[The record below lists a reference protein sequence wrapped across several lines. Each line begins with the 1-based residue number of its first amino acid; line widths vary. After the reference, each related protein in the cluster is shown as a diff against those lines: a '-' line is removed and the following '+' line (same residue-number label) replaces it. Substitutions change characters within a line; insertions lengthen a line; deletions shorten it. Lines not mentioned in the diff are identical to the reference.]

1 MGIRIR
7 LFAGLLL
14 VVALSGAIAWG
25 LAYSIVEQWGFG
37 VLNQRTDLIG
47 RLLQSSPTL
56 ANAFADNKTTDLNQ
70 ALTDAIQADPKLD
83 YLLLIDQNNE
93 VLGWTVKSFE
103 QIEDLGLATPDDR
116 KARVAEYNAATE
128 SGSRLERLQSVSI
141 LFEVV
146 ERPTEDVA
154 EVTGDTEPAATPTPA
169 DAEVITTKTLPAQLL
184 AGYNQDAL
192 AADHDMGL
200 GVVFRSLLPCVLLAS
215 LLFWWLAGQLLEQ
228 IAAVKMYAERLS
240 GGDLSQSL
248 DLKDTGD
255 VSGLA
260 KALNGLRRNFMSAVS
275 TARDASQNLNIA
287 SSRIRESSNKITEEA
302 VDQSNAIR
310 QTISS
315 IDVMIASSSSVQ
327 SQITEATKGVVDSTE
342 TMNGIRKSIE
352 TVVGSM
358 QMLSKSVDQTRRHLE
373 GNVTILGEV
382 DREVNKLQETATS
395 TFEAMADISDNI
407 RHVEDNTEAA
417 LKMASEGTENAER
430 GVEAFKASMAAIQ
443 RIRSNS
449 DESANSIR
457 FLSAKAE
464 SIEHI
469 LDFIDDISNR
479 TRLLSLNAS
488 IIASHAG
495 ESGRGFMIVADEIKD
510 LASRTAGA
518 VREISKIIREVREG
532 SDSALEV
539 VERGVRAVNEG
550 VKRAELAGE
559 ILTVIMSSTIHNAQ
573 NVRRISSAMDRQLE
587 GTKRVNAAMR
597 EVHNVIA
604 RVRDVVTAQK
614 NESRDL
620 ESSIRTIRIQ
630 MSRATTTAK
639 QQNPIIQEALKSINL
654 IQNQIHLIQSTNEEQ
669 IKNQQNVA
677 SAVERLKA
685 LSDAHHASASNLA
698 LAAEQ
703 SEESSRNASEGF
715 LAFRV

>member
-116 KARVAEYNAATE
+116 RARVAEYNAATE

-228 IAAVKMYAERLS
+228 IAAVKVYAERLS

>member
-14 VVALSGAIAWG
+14 VIALSGTIAWG

-37 VLNQRTDLIG
+37 VLNQRADLIG
-47 RLLQSSPTL
+47 RLLQSSPKIAT
-56 ANAFADNKTTDLNQ
+56 AFAENKTTDLNQ

-83 YLLLIDQNNE
+83 YLLLVNQDNE
-93 VLGWTVKSFE
+93 VLGWTVESFE

-116 KARVAEYNAATE
+116 KAKVAEYNAATE
-128 SGSRLERLQSVSI
+128 SGSRLERMQSVSL
-141 LFEVV
+141 LFEII
-146 ERPTEDVA
+146 ERPVQVEGEPSDQKAPADGSAEA
-154 EVTGDTEPAATPTPA
+154 EVL
-169 DAEVITTKTLPAQLL
+169 TTKTLPARLL

-192 AADHDMGL
+192 ASDHDMGL

-240 GGDLSQSL
+240 GGDLSESL
-248 DLKDTGD
+248 DLKDAGD
-255 VSGLA
+255 VGGLA
-260 KALNGLRRNFMSAVS
+260 KALNSLRRNFMSAVS
-275 TARDASQNLNIA
+275 SARDASEDLSVA
-287 SSRIRESSNKITEEA
+287 SSRIKESSNKITEEA

-703 SEESSRNASEGF
+703 SEESSRNANEGF

>member
-14 VVALSGAIAWG
+14 VIALSGAIAWG
-25 LAYSIVEQWGFG
+25 LAQSIVEQWGFG
-37 VLNQRTDLIG
+37 VLNQRADLIG
-47 RLLQSSPTL
+47 RLLQNSQSLT
-56 ANAFADNKTTDLNQ
+56 AAFAENKTTDLNQ

-83 YLLLIDQNNE
+83 YLLLVDQNNE

-116 KARVAEYNAATE
+116 KAKVAEYNAATE
-128 SGSRLERLQSVSI
+128 SGSRLERLQSVSL
-141 LFEVV
+141 LFEVI
-146 ERPTEDVA
+146 ERPTQPDEAEAVA
-154 EVTGDTEPAATPTPA
+154 DSPEVAASP
-169 DAEVITTKTLPAQLL
+169 DSEVITTKTLPARLL

-240 GGDLSQSL
+240 GGDLSEGL
-248 DLKDTGD
+248 ELKDAGD
-255 VSGLA
+255 VGGLA
-260 KALNGLRRNFMSAVS
+260 KALNSLRRNFKSAVA
-275 TARDASQNLNIA
+275 TARDASQDLNVA
-287 SSRIRESSNKITEEA
+287 SSRIKESSNKITEEA

-352 TVVGSM
+352 TVVSSM

-654 IQNQIHLIQSTNEEQ
+654 IQNQISLIQSTNEEQ

>member
-7 LFAGLLL
+7 LLAGLVL
-14 VVALSGAIAWG
+14 VITLSGGIAWG
-25 LAYSIVEQWGFG
+25 LAHSIVEQWGFG
-37 VLNQRTDLIG
+37 VLNQRADLIG
-47 RLLQSSPTL
+47 RMLQGSPSL
-56 ANAFADNKTTDLNQ
+56 ANAFATQKTTELNQ

-83 YLLLIDQNNE
+83 YLLLVDQNSQ

-116 KARVAEYNAATE
+116 QAKVADYNTATE
-128 SGSRLERLQSVSI
+128 SGSRLERLQSVSL
-141 LFEVV
+141 LFETV
-146 ERPTEDVA
+146 ERPVEETA
-154 EVTGDTEPAATPTPA
+154 EGAVDES
-169 DAEVITTKTLPAQLL
+169 AEAQAEQVITTRTLPARLL
-184 AGYNQDAL
+184 AGYSEDAL

-215 LLFWWLAGQLLEQ
+215 LLFWWLVGQLLEQ
-228 IAAVKMYAERLS
+228 IRAVKSYAERLS
-240 GGDLSQSL
+240 GGDLSESL
-248 DLKDTGD
+248 DLKDASD

-260 KALNGLRRNFMSAVS
+260 KALNTLRRSFMSAIS
-275 TARDASQNLNIA
+275 SARTASEGLTVA
-287 SSRIRESSNKITEEA
+287 SSRIKESSNKITEEA

-315 IDVMIASSSSVQ
+315 IDVMIASSTSVQ

-395 TFEAMADISDNI
+395 TFEAMADISENI

-417 LKMASEGTENAER
+417 LKMASEATENAER

-559 ILTVIMSSTIHNAQ
+559 ILTIIMSSTIHNAQ

-587 GTKRVNAAMR
+587 GTKRVNSAMR

-703 SEESSRNASEGF
+703 SEESTRNANEGF

>member
-116 KARVAEYNAATE
+116 RARVAEYNAATE

>member
-116 KARVAEYNAATE
+116 RARIAEYNAATE

-154 EVTGDTEPAATPTPA
+154 EVTGDPEPAAAPTPA

-228 IAAVKMYAERLS
+228 IAAVRMYAERLS
-240 GGDLSQSL
+240 GGDLSESL

-260 KALNGLRRNFMSAVS
+260 KALNSLRRNFMSAVS

-310 QTISS
+310 QTIST

>member
-7 LFAGLLL
+7 LLAGLVL
-14 VVALSGAIAWG
+14 VITLSGGIAWG
-25 LAYSIVEQWGFG
+25 LAHSIVEQWGFG
-37 VLNQRTDLIG
+37 VLNQRADLIG
-47 RLLQSSPTL
+47 RMLQGSPSL
-56 ANAFADNKTTDLNQ
+56 ANAFATQKTTELNQ

-83 YLLLIDQNNE
+83 YLLLVDQNSQ
-93 VLGWTVKSFE
+93 VRGWTVKSFE

-116 KARVAEYNAATE
+116 QAKVADYNSATE
-128 SGSRLERLQSVSI
+128 SGSRLERLQSVSL
-141 LFEVV
+141 LFETV
-146 ERPTEDVA
+146 ERPVEETAEDAVDESA
-154 EVTGDTEPAATPTPA
+154 EAQ
-169 DAEVITTKTLPAQLL
+169 AEQVITTRTLPARLL
-184 AGYNQDAL
+184 AGYSEDAL

-215 LLFWWLAGQLLEQ
+215 LLFWWLVGQLLEQ
-228 IAAVKMYAERLS
+228 IRAVKSYAERLS
-240 GGDLSQSL
+240 GGDLSEGL
-248 DLKDTGD
+248 DLKDASD

-260 KALNGLRRNFMSAVS
+260 KALNTLRRSFMSAIS
-275 TARDASQNLNIA
+275 SARTASEGLTVA
-287 SSRIRESSNKITEEA
+287 SSRIKESSNKITEEA

-315 IDVMIASSSSVQ
+315 IDVMIASSTSVQ

-395 TFEAMADISDNI
+395 TFEAMADISENI

-417 LKMASEGTENAER
+417 LKMASEATENAER

-559 ILTVIMSSTIHNAQ
+559 ILTIIMSSTIHNAQ

-587 GTKRVNAAMR
+587 GTKRVNSAMR

-654 IQNQIHLIQSTNEEQ
+654 IQNQLHLIQSTNEEQ

-703 SEESSRNASEGF
+703 SEESTRNANEGF

>member
-7 LFAGLLL
+7 LLAGLVL
-14 VVALSGAIAWG
+14 VITLSGGIAWG
-25 LAYSIVEQWGFG
+25 LAHSIVEQWGFG
-37 VLNQRTDLIG
+37 VLNQRADLIG
-47 RLLQSSPTL
+47 RMLQGSPSL
-56 ANAFADNKTTDLNQ
+56 ANAFATQKTTELNQ

-83 YLLLIDQNNE
+83 YLLLVDQNSQ

-116 KARVAEYNAATE
+116 QAKVADYNTATE
-128 SGSRLERLQSVSI
+128 SGSRLERLQSVSL
-141 LFEVV
+141 LFETV
-146 ERPTEDVA
+146 ERPIEETA
-154 EVTGDTEPAATPTPA
+154 EGAVDES
-169 DAEVITTKTLPAQLL
+169 AEAQAEQVITTRTLPARLL
-184 AGYNQDAL
+184 AGYSEDAL

-215 LLFWWLAGQLLEQ
+215 LLFWWLVGQLLEQ
-228 IAAVKMYAERLS
+228 IRAVKSYAERLS
-240 GGDLSQSL
+240 GGDLSEGL
-248 DLKDTGD
+248 DLKDASD

-260 KALNGLRRNFMSAVS
+260 KALNTLRRSFMSAIS
-275 TARDASQNLNIA
+275 SARTASEGLTVA
-287 SSRIRESSNKITEEA
+287 SSRIKESSNKITEEA

-315 IDVMIASSSSVQ
+315 IDVMIASSTSVQ

-395 TFEAMADISDNI
+395 TFEAMADISENI

-417 LKMASEGTENAER
+417 LKMASEATENAER

-559 ILTVIMSSTIHNAQ
+559 ILTIIMSSTIHNAQ

-587 GTKRVNAAMR
+587 GTKRVNSAMR

-703 SEESSRNASEGF
+703 SEESTRNANEGF

>member
-7 LFAGLLL
+7 LLAGLVL
-14 VVALSGAIAWG
+14 VITLSGGIAWG
-25 LAYSIVEQWGFG
+25 LAHSIVEQWGFG
-37 VLNQRTDLIG
+37 VLNQRADLIG
-47 RLLQSSPTL
+47 RMLQGSPSL
-56 ANAFADNKTTDLNQ
+56 ANAFATQKTTELNQ

-83 YLLLIDQNNE
+83 YLLLVDQNSQ
-93 VLGWTVKSFE
+93 VRGWTVKSFE

-116 KARVAEYNAATE
+116 QAKVADYNSATE
-128 SGSRLERLQSVSI
+128 SGSRLERLQSVSL
-141 LFEVV
+141 LFETV
-146 ERPTEDVA
+146 ERPVEETAEDAVDESA
-154 EVTGDTEPAATPTPA
+154 EAQ
-169 DAEVITTKTLPAQLL
+169 AEQVITTRTLPARLL
-184 AGYNQDAL
+184 AGYSEDAL

-215 LLFWWLAGQLLEQ
+215 LLFWWLVGQLLEQ
-228 IAAVKMYAERLS
+228 IRAVKSYAERLS
-240 GGDLSQSL
+240 GGDLSEGL
-248 DLKDTGD
+248 DLKDASD

-260 KALNGLRRNFMSAVS
+260 KALNTLRRSFMSAIS
-275 TARDASQNLNIA
+275 SARTASEGLTVA
-287 SSRIRESSNKITEEA
+287 SSRIKESSNKITEEA

-315 IDVMIASSSSVQ
+315 IDVMIASSTSVQ

-395 TFEAMADISDNI
+395 TFEAMADISENI

-417 LKMASEGTENAER
+417 LKMASEATENAER

-559 ILTVIMSSTIHNAQ
+559 ILTIIMSSTIHNAQ

-587 GTKRVNAAMR
+587 GTKRVNSAMR

-703 SEESSRNASEGF
+703 SEESTRNANEGF

>member
-14 VVALSGAIAWG
+14 VIALSGTIAWG
-25 LAYSIVEQWGFG
+25 LAHSIVEQWGFG
-37 VLNQRTDLIG
+37 VLNQRADLIG

-56 ANAFADNKTTDLNQ
+56 ATAFADNKTTDLNK
-70 ALTDAIQADPKLD
+70 ALTDAVQADPKLD
-83 YLLLIDQNNE
+83 YLLLVNQDND
-93 VLGWTVKSFE
+93 VLGWAVRSFE

-116 KARVAEYNAATE
+116 KTKVSEYNAATE
-128 SGSRLERLQSVSI
+128 SGSRLERMQSVSI
-141 LFEVV
+141 LFEII
-146 ERPTEDVA
+146 ERPTDVGEELAEDKGAA
-154 EVTGDTEPAATPTPA
+154 EASAQPEAQ
-169 DAEVITTKTLPAQLL
+169 VITTKTLPAQLL
-184 AGYNQDAL
+184 AGYNPDAL
-192 AADHDMGL
+192 ANDHDMGL

-228 IAAVKMYAERLS
+228 IASVKMYAERLS
-240 GGDLSQSL
+240 GGDLSESL
-248 DLKDTGD
+248 DLKDAGD
-255 VSGLA
+255 VGGLA
-260 KALNGLRRNFMSAVS
+260 KALNSLRRNFMSAVS
-275 TARDASQNLNIA
+275 SARDASQDLSVA
-287 SSRIRESSNKITEEA
+287 SSRIKESSNKITEEA

-677 SAVERLKA
+677 TAVERLKA

-703 SEESSRNASEGF
+703 SEESSRNANEGF

>member
-7 LFAGLLL
+7 LFAGLVL
-14 VVALSGAIAWG
+14 VIALSGGIAWG
-25 LAYSIVEQWGFG
+25 LAHSIVEQWGFG
-37 VLNQRTDLIG
+37 VLNQRADLIG
-47 RLLQSSPTL
+47 RMLQGSSSL
-56 ANAFADNKTTDLNQ
+56 ANAFATQKTTELNQ

-83 YLLLIDQNNE
+83 YLLLVDQNSQ

-116 KARVAEYNAATE
+116 QAKVADYNAATE
-128 SGSRLERLQSVSI
+128 SGSRLERLQSVSL
-141 LFEVV
+141 LFETV
-146 ERPTEDVA
+146 ERPIEETTEGQVDESA
-154 EVTGDTEPAATPTPA
+154 EAQA
-169 DAEVITTKTLPAQLL
+169 DQVITTRTLPARLL
-184 AGYNQDAL
+184 AGYSEDAL

-215 LLFWWLAGQLLEQ
+215 LLFWWLVGQLLEQ
-228 IAAVKMYAERLS
+228 IRAVKSYAERLS
-240 GGDLSQSL
+240 GGDLSEGL
-248 DLKDTGD
+248 DLKDASD

-260 KALNGLRRNFMSAVS
+260 KALNTLRRSFMSAIS
-275 TARDASQNLNIA
+275 SARTASEGLSLA
-287 SSRIRESSNKITEEA
+287 SSRIKESSNKITEEA

-315 IDVMIASSSSVQ
+315 IDVMIASSTSVQ
-327 SQITEATKGVVDSTE
+327 AQITEATKGVVDSTE

-395 TFEAMADISDNI
+395 TFEAMADISENI

-417 LKMASEGTENAER
+417 LKMASEATENAER

-559 ILTVIMSSTIHNAQ
+559 ILTIIMSSTIHNAQ

-587 GTKRVNAAMR
+587 GTKRVNSAMR

-703 SEESSRNASEGF
+703 SEESTRNANEGF

>member
-83 YLLLIDQNNE
+83 YLLLVDQNNE

-116 KARVAEYNAATE
+116 RARVAEYNAATE

-154 EVTGDTEPAATPTPA
+154 DDKGDTEQAAAPTPV
-169 DAEVITTKTLPAQLL
+169 DAEVITTKTLPARLL

-228 IAAVKMYAERLS
+228 IAAVKMYAEKLS

-248 DLKDTGD
+248 DLKDSGD

-260 KALNGLRRNFMSAVS
+260 KALNSLRRNFMSAVS

>member
-7 LFAGLLL
+7 LLAGLVL
-14 VVALSGAIAWG
+14 VITLSGGIAWG
-25 LAYSIVEQWGFG
+25 LAHSIVEQWGFG
-37 VLNQRTDLIG
+37 VLNQRADLIG
-47 RLLQSSPTL
+47 RMLQGSPSL
-56 ANAFADNKTTDLNQ
+56 ANAFATQKTTELNQ

-83 YLLLIDQNNE
+83 YLLLVDQNSQ
-93 VLGWTVKSFE
+93 VRGWTVKSFE

-116 KARVAEYNAATE
+116 QAKVADYNTATE
-128 SGSRLERLQSVSI
+128 SGNRLERLQSVSL
-141 LFEVV
+141 LFETV
-146 ERPTEDVA
+146 ERPVEESAEDAVDESA
-154 EVTGDTEPAATPTPA
+154 EAQ
-169 DAEVITTKTLPAQLL
+169 AEQVITTRTLPARLL
-184 AGYNQDAL
+184 AGYSVDAL

-215 LLFWWLAGQLLEQ
+215 LLFWWLVGQLLEQ
-228 IAAVKMYAERLS
+228 IRAVKSYAERLS
-240 GGDLSQSL
+240 GGDLSEGL
-248 DLKDTGD
+248 DLKDASD

-260 KALNGLRRNFMSAVS
+260 KALNTLRRSFMSAIS
-275 TARDASQNLNIA
+275 SARTASEGLTVA
-287 SSRIRESSNKITEEA
+287 SSRIKESSNKITEEA

-315 IDVMIASSSSVQ
+315 IDVMIASSTSVQ

-395 TFEAMADISDNI
+395 TFEAMADISENI

-417 LKMASEGTENAER
+417 LKMASEATENAER

-559 ILTVIMSSTIHNAQ
+559 ILTIIMSSTIHNAQ

-587 GTKRVNAAMR
+587 GTKRVNSAMR

-703 SEESSRNASEGF
+703 SEESTRNANEGF

>member
-7 LFAGLLL
+7 LLAGLLL
-14 VVALSGAIAWG
+14 VITLSGGIAWG
-25 LAYSIVEQWGFG
+25 LAHSIVEQWGFG
-37 VLNQRTDLIG
+37 VLNQRADLIG
-47 RLLQSSPTL
+47 RMLQGSPSL
-56 ANAFADNKTTDLNQ
+56 ANAFATQKTTELNQ

-83 YLLLIDQNNE
+83 YLLLVDQNSQ

-116 KARVAEYNAATE
+116 QAKVADYNTATE
-128 SGSRLERLQSVSI
+128 SGSRLERLQSVSL
-141 LFEVV
+141 LFETV
-146 ERPTEDVA
+146 ERPVEETA
-154 EVTGDTEPAATPTPA
+154 EGAVDES
-169 DAEVITTKTLPAQLL
+169 AEAQAEQVITTRTLPARLL
-184 AGYNQDAL
+184 AGYSEDAL

-215 LLFWWLAGQLLEQ
+215 LLFWWLVGQLLEQ
-228 IAAVKMYAERLS
+228 IRAVKSYAERLS
-240 GGDLSQSL
+240 GGDLSESL
-248 DLKDTGD
+248 DLKNASD

-260 KALNGLRRNFMSAVS
+260 KALNTLRRSFMSAIS
-275 TARDASQNLNIA
+275 SARTASEGLTVA
-287 SSRIRESSNKITEEA
+287 SSRIKESSNKITEEA

-315 IDVMIASSSSVQ
+315 IDVMIASSTSVQ

-395 TFEAMADISDNI
+395 TFEAMADISENI

-417 LKMASEGTENAER
+417 LKMASEATENAER

-559 ILTVIMSSTIHNAQ
+559 ILTIIMSSTIHNAQ

-587 GTKRVNAAMR
+587 GTKRVNSAMR

-703 SEESSRNASEGF
+703 SEESTRNANEGF

>member
-1 MGIRIR
+1 MDDCSK
-7 LFAGLLL
+7 AH
-14 VVALSGAIAWG
+14 
-25 LAYSIVEQWGFG
+25 
-37 VLNQRTDLIG
+37 QRWPTL
-47 RLLQSSPTL
+47 SPT
-56 ANAFADNKTTDLNQ
+56 TRQPTS
-70 ALTDAIQADPKLD
+70 TDAIQADPKLD

-116 KARVAEYNAATE
+116 RARVAEYNAATE

-154 EVTGDTEPAATPTPA
+154 EITGDTEPAPTPTPA
-169 DAEVITTKTLPAQLL
+169 DSEVITTKTLPAQLL

-240 GGDLSQSL
+240 GGDLSESL

-260 KALNGLRRNFMSAVS
+260 KALNSLRRNFMSAVS

>member
-116 KARVAEYNAATE
+116 RARVAEYNAATE

-154 EVTGDTEPAATPTPA
+154 EVTGDPEPAAAPTTA

-228 IAAVKMYAERLS
+228 IAAVRMYAERLS